1 MTYKLS
7 CYPYKISLHGS
18 GDILN
23 AADCYRRLAGAQT
36 MSLLVWFA
44 LVTPH
49 VREVSTG
56 ITTIIPVSI
65 FIHISCGRNPRL
77 RKPLS
82 LGLSD
87 WLTIFYIYDMNDGMP
102 WLSRI
107 QHSMSGRN
115 AMVVLSG

>member
-65 FIHISCGRNPRL
+65 SHILWSKPETEETAFARTIRL
-77 RKPLS
+77 V
-82 LGLSD
+82 D
-87 WLTIFYIYDMNDGMP
+87 YILY
-102 WLSRI
+102 L
-107 QHSMSGRN
+107 
-115 AMVVLSG
+115 